1 MGRRFCPR
9 GWIRGA
15 KEGGGGEGFVGYGHL
30 GTKTLG
36 RNYHYTAYSRRERH
50 EMVLLAERACFLL

>member
-15 KEGGGGEGFVGYGHL
+15 KEKGGGGFVEDSHL
-30 GTKTLG
+30 GTKPLG
-36 RNYHYTAYSRRERH
+36 RNYHYTAYS
-50 EMVLLAERACFLL
+50 VLKKRTTRNGFVG

>member
-15 KEGGGGEGFVGYGHL
+15 KEKGGGVGIVEYGHL

-36 RNYHYTAYSRRERH
+36 RNYHYTAYS
-50 EMVLLAERACFLL
+50 VLKKRTTQNGFVG